1 MNKQSNYR
9 SPTPSCALVSKRN
22 VQVKL
27 VKIRTRP
34 WALPL
39 VTAPLRCR
47 LPSPGETLK
56 LYLRKQPKL
65 QVHWGLKVNTWLRA
79 ARASDW

>member
-1 MNKQSNYR
+1 M
-9 SPTPSCALVSKRN
+9 
-22 VQVKL
+22 QVKL
-27 VKIRTRP
+27 VKIRARP

-39 VTAPLRCR
+39 VTGPIRCR
-47 LPSPGETLK
+47 LTSPGETLK

-65 QVHWGLKVNTWLRA
+65 QVHWGLKVNTWFRA